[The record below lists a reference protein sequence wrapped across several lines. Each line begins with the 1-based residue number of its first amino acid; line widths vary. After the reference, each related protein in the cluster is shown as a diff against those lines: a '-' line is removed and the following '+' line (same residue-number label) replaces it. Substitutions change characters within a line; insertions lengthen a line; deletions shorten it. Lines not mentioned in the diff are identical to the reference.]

1 MKQGNTLSP
10 NVIYRDKSVLVV
22 VKPQGMPAQPDPTGA
37 PDALTLAAAGGA
49 LYPVHRLD
57 RMTGGVM
64 VFARTRAAAASL
76 SRQLAAHEDGETGK
90 RYLAVVSGMVTEP
103 FICRDFLIRDARL
116 GMSRVVTSSAAGG
129 KEARLS
135 ASPLATA
142 SFLGGDVT
150 LLSVRL
156 ETGRFHQIRCQ
167 LSAHGHP
174 IVGDGKYGSRVRAPL
189 ALFAESLSFCHPD
202 TGALVTFRAPA
213 PTDGAFAPFAEFLA
227 ARYKGI
233 DGKS

>member
-1 MKQGNTLSP
+1 MKPGNTLSP

-76 SRQLAAHEDGETGK
+76 SRQFAAHEDGETGK

-116 GMSRVVTSSAAGG
+116 GMARVVTSAAGG

-202 TGALVTFRAPA
+202 TDALVTFRAPA

-227 ARYKGI
+227 ARYQGI

>member
-1 MKQGNTLSP
+1 MKPGNTLSP

-116 GMSRVVTSSAAGG
+116 GMAHVVTSAAGG

-189 ALFAESLSFCHPD
+189 ALFAESLSFYHPD

-213 PTDGAFAPFAEFLA
+213 PTDGAFAPFTEFLT